1 MSKVRLVKER
11 NTLHRLYLGDLE
23 IWYSYETP
31 IAFRGRDMVLV
42 ARENDWSNTTGKHM
56 NQIPGNEKKNRI
68 PGEEFEKLLDERLLW
83 MENNF

>member
-1 MSKVRLVKER
+1 MNGMKLEKLG

-42 ARENDWSNTTGKHM
+42 ARENAWGNTTGKHM

-68 PGEEFEKLLDERLLW
+68 SGEEFEEQLNNRLCGS
-83 MENNF
+83 